1 MPKEVFVFKRDGTR
15 VPYSEEKLRN
25 SLKRVNAGRVVVEE
39 IVAKVERKLYD
50 GMTTKELFGFV
61 FKELKKY
68 QRESSYK
75 YNLKNAI
82 IHLGHAGYVFEKF
95 IGKLFECKGYKVKLN
110 QMMPGKRV
118 SHEIDV
124 NATKGNERIMIECKH
139 HSKPWLGTHIEVAL
153 AVYARFLDLKEHYT
167 VPMLVTNTKFT
178 SQVIRYAEGAG
189 LRLMGW
195 KYPKK
200 GSLEEEIEKHK
211 MYPVTILEV
220 PHHVLLACI
229 NSEIILLDQVRALS
243 ASELSR
249 KARIS
254 IGFANNLKEQADQ
267 FIQGLQ
273 K

>member
-1 MPKEVFVFKRDGTR
+1 MPKEVFVVKRDGEK
-15 VPYSEEKLRN
+15 VPYDEDKLRQ
-25 SLKRVNAGRVVVEE
+25 SLKRVNASRAVIEE
-39 IVAKVERKLYD
+39 IVAKVERKIYD
-50 GMTTKELFGFV
+50 GITTKELFGFV

-68 QRESSYK
+68 QKESSYK

-95 IGKLFECKGYKVKLN
+95 IAKLFERKGYHVKLN

-124 NATKGNERIMIECKH
+124 DATKGNERIMIECKH

-200 GSLEEEIEKHK
+200 GSLEEEIEKLK

-220 PHHVLLACI
+220 PHHVLLSCI
-229 NSEIILLDQVRALS
+229 NSEIILLDDIQKFS
-243 ASELSR
+243 ASELSK

-254 IGFANNLKEQADQ
+254 IEFANNLQNQTTK
-267 FIQGLQ
+267 FLQGLQ